1 MPKPAQDLTI
11 DVKKAET
18 HTMPPCQDNVR
29 SPLMPITPV
38 TPVTTQ
44 GLASLH
50 NTVMN
55 QAAQGLDEQS
65 LVSFQKNVEKIT
77 KAAKM
82 AIAGGILQR
91 DRIYALMKANDESK
105 VRRSTKAVVLGKA
118 KVMGY
123 DEVVAK
129 RAAVAAAEAA
139 QAIKAAQGPAKRGRK
154 RKRAADEEGPQTKT
168 AKPRGESVDNQVA
181 SSYRA
186 PVATMVSNR
195 AI

>member
-1 MPKPAQDLTI
+1 MLKPAQDLTI
-11 DVKKAET
+11 DVTKAET
-18 HTMPPCQDNVR
+18 QAMPPCQDNVR
-29 SPLMPITPV
+29 LPLMPITPV

-50 NTVMN
+50 NSVMN

-65 LVSFQKNVEKIT
+65 IVRFQKNVEKIT

-91 DRIYALMKANDESK
+91 DRICALMKANDESK

-129 RAAVAAAEAA
+129 RAAIAAAEVA
-139 QAIKAAQGPAKRGRK
+139 QASKAAQGPAKRGRK
-154 RKRAADEEGPQTKT
+154 RKMVADGEGP
-168 AKPRGESVDNQVA
+168 
-181 SSYRA
+181 
-186 PVATMVSNR
+186 
-195 AI
+195 